1 MQEMFEDEQHYYLV
15 LELVSGG
22 EVRATLCSLMHYVPV
37 ANYNVYKL
45 IKTTDRGQGVPAS

>member
-1 MQEMFEDEQHYYLV
+1 MFEDEQHYYLV